1 MMMTTTETVFET
13 RTEPLFDPGD
23 IREFLESRPFFR
35 EDPEWFYGAVASRL
49 EEYLSF
55 FGVNWHILKP
65 IPADVL
71 RRAVLAV
78 ETDDILDNVSIAISA
93 VRGSLK
99 SIDGWTVER
108 LTELKA
114 LANQIDVS
122 SVEVRGKAEL
132 D

>member
-1 MMMTTTETVFET
+1 MITTETVFET

-23 IREFLESRPFFR
+23 IREFFESRPFFR
-35 EDPEWFYGAVASRL
+35 EDPDWFYGAVAERL
-49 EEYLSF
+49 DEYLNN
-55 FGVNWHILKP
+55 FGINWHIVKP

-78 ETDDILDNVSIAISA
+78 ETDDILDNVSIAISV

-99 SIDGWTVER
+99 SVDGWTTES

-114 LANQIDVS
+114 LATKIDVFA
-122 SVEVRGKAEL
+122 VQLPRTT
-132 D
+132 DQD